1 MPHNRKMTP
10 DEARTVRKFALFIR
24 SAAQANELQ
33 ASIYQRAL
41 LKAQMD
47 LTEALIEAAKPV
59 IEAAKRGTQQGR
71 KQKKKGR

>member
-10 DEARTVRKFALFIR
+10 DEARTVREFALFIR
-24 SAAQANELQ
+24 LAAQTNELQ

-59 IEAAKRGTQQGR
+59 IEAAKPDTQHRR